1 MKTPSLIILSSI
13 LLLEIFAHHIIFE
26 NIGQLASGVTYIH
39 AHVPIN
45 FSAVEDQWQ
54 LYKGL
59 LDRLDYTLRDL
70 NVTASRFK
78 EMANHLPDNE
88 IYFLLWLDD
97 INRSKDTVL
106 QFLLQADKTYQVLE
120 ALRASLPKPLN
131 SEDQYMQDQTF
142 NFTVRRPSL
151 NSLGKVAKRIPSP
164 LKLERAS
171 SGLSLK
177 RHRIP
182 RVPGLNLIMGVIGT
196 FMGIYNTMRINQLGE
211 DLTHLKKAHNFLVD
225 VVQDHS
231 NRIEELQD
239 TVTRMTNYI
248 QKSSR
253 ISAAA
258 LATQLAR
265 LETSLHTEL
274 NRVTHAVQ
282 MAQLHRL
289 SVDLLTTENLE
300 RMFRRLGKLAE
311 KQNNVLL
318 ITQPSD
324 LFQLEVTYYCD
335 GQDCHLLVHVPT
347 IPQAGL
353 LDLFQLHPFPLEL
366 DGNYSLIPVV
376 QNNVLGLTTDN
387 HKYHTQ
393 LSTTDLIDCLKVN
406 QVYVCERHGVLT
418 KELNSTCVG
427 ALYLQDYA
435 GAQELCQI
443 QVTPTQEIVFQM
455 LGNWFLI
462 FSPQPYTAEVFCGNG
477 SRSHFFISS
486 GVSKHHLS
494 PGCQAEFQHHVLI
507 SNNAV
512 RLDSDI
518 MHFEWHWEDKFFNH
532 NDVNEIINN
541 VQALQ
546 ASGTSKPTL
555 NDLNHLKLNR
565 RSALSYLFQ
574 LLSFIFSTIATA
586 LVTIGI
592 LYLCLRYRNQVCQHY
607 DVCKNK
613 CSSCLPTPEPL
624 EPLYSAPIQ
633 PEKALPRYSSTY
645 RNAENL
651 YPEPRFLPDPQ

>member
-1 MKTPSLIILSSI
+1 VSLSLVMISSYFILTT
-13 LLLEIFAHHIIFE
+13 AHHIIFE

-70 NVTASRFK
+70 NTTASRFK

-106 QFLLQADKTYQVLE
+106 QFLLQADRTYHILTS
-120 ALRASLPKPLN
+120 LRSSLPKPLN
-131 SEDQYMQDQTF
+131 TEEQYMQDQAV
-142 NFTVRRPSL
+142 NFTVHRPSA
-151 NSLGKVAKRIPSP
+151 NSLGKVAKQVVSQ
-164 LKLERAS
+164 LNMERKHRGHS
-171 SGLSLK
+171 VRRL
-177 RHRIP
+177 RIP

-211 DLTHLKKAHNFLVD
+211 DLSHLKKAHNFLVD
-225 VVQDHS
+225 IVQDHS
-231 NRIEELQD
+231 TKIEQLQD
-239 TVTRMTNYI
+239 TITSMTTYL
-248 QKSSR
+248 QQSSR

-258 LATQLAR
+258 LATQLSR
-265 LETSLHTEL
+265 LETSLDTEI
-274 NRVTHAVQ
+274 NKITHAVQ

-300 RMFRRLGKLAE
+300 RMFKRLGKLAE

-335 GQDCHLLVHVPT
+335 GQDCHILVHVPS
-347 IPQAGL
+347 IPQTGL
-353 LDLFQLHPFPLEL
+353 LDLFQLHPFPLQL

-376 QNNVLGLTTDN
+376 KNNVLGLTTDN
-387 HKYHTQ
+387 RKYHTQ
-393 LSTTDLIDCLKVN
+393 LSTTDLMDCLKVN

-418 KELNSTCVG
+418 KDLNSTCVG
-427 ALYLQDYA
+427 ALYLQDFA

-462 FSPQPYTAEVFCGNG
+462 FSPQPYTAEIFCGNG
-477 SRSHFFISS
+477 SRSRFFIGN

-494 PGCQAEFQHHVLI
+494 PGCQAEFKHHVLI

-518 MHFEWHWEDKFFNH
+518 MHFEWHWEDKFFNT
-532 NDVNEIINN
+532 NDVNEIITN

-546 ASGTSKPTL
+546 ASGTSQPTL

-565 RSALSYLFQ
+565 RSALSYIFQ
-574 LLSFIFSTIATA
+574 LISFVLSTVATS
-586 LVTIGI
+586 LVTIAI
-592 LYLCLRYRNQVCQHY
+592 LYLCLRYRNQVCQNY
-607 DVCKNK
+607 ELCRTK
-613 CSSCLPTPEPL
+613 CTSCLPTPEPV
-624 EPLYSAPIQ
+624 EPIYHAPIRGD
-633 PEKALPRYSSTY
+633 KALPRYTSTY
-645 RNAENL
+645 RNAENI

>member
-1 MKTPSLIILSSI
+1 MKIITILSSI

-59 LDRLDYTLRDL
+59 LDRLDYTIRDL
-70 NVTASRFK
+70 NTTALKGK
-78 EMANHLPDNE
+78 EMNHLW
-88 IYFLLWLDD
+88 IDD
-97 INRSKDTVL
+97 INRSKDTIL
-106 QFLLQADKTYQVLE
+106 QFLLQAEQMPLVLE
-120 ALRASLPKPLN
+120 GVRASLPRPLN
-131 SEDQYMQDQTF
+131 NEDQYLRDQEY
-142 NFTVRRPSL
+142 NFTIRKPSL
-151 NSLGKVAKRIPSP
+151 NMMGKVAKKIPAP
-164 LKLERAS
+164 LKLERTAS
-171 SGLSLK
+171 PTGYRIN

-182 RVPGLNLIMGVIGT
+182 RVPGLNLITGVIGT

-231 NRIEELQD
+231 HKIETLQD
-239 TVTRMTNYI
+239 TVTSMTKYL
-248 QKSSR
+248 QRSSR

-258 LATQLAR
+258 LATQLTR
-265 LETSLHTEL
+265 LEASLNAEMDKII
-274 NRVTHAVQ
+274 HAVQ

-289 SVDLLTTENLE
+289 SVDLLSSENLE
-300 RMFRRLGKLAE
+300 RMFKRLGKLAD
-311 KQNNVLL
+311 KQNNQLL

-366 DGNYSLIPVV
+366 DGNYSLIPIVK
-376 QNNVLGLTTDN
+376 NNVLGLTTDN
-387 HKYHTQ
+387 RKYHTQ
-393 LSTTDLIDCLKVN
+393 LSTTDLMDCLKVN
-406 QVYVCERHGVLT
+406 QVYVCERHGVLI

-427 ALYLQDYA
+427 ALYLQDFQ
-435 GAQELCQI
+435 GAQELCPI

-462 FSPQPYTAEVFCGNG
+462 FSPEPYTAEVFCGNG
-477 SRSHFFISS
+477 SRSRFFISE

-494 PGCQAEFQHHVLI
+494 PGCQAEFQQHVLI

-532 NDVNEIINN
+532 NDVNELITGI
-541 VQALQ
+541 QALHT
-546 ASGTSKPTL
+546 SGTSQPTL

-574 LLSFIFSTIATA
+574 LLSFIFSTTVTA
-586 LVTIGI
+586 LITIGI
-592 LYLCLRYRNQVCQHY
+592 LYFLLRYRNQVYQQY
-607 DVCKNK
+607 DLCKSK
-613 CSSCLPTPEPL
+613 CTSCLPTPEPI
-624 EPLYSAPIQ
+624 EPMYHVSSAPESPQ
-633 PEKALPRYSSTY
+633 RALPRYTSTY
-645 RNAENL
+645 RNADNL
-651 YPEPRFLPDPQ
+651 YPDPKFHPDPQ